1 MNATELIAAWFDAK
15 QAELT
20 ATEKRHSIEKEL
32 LKLMSVK
39 EEGRTTAMLTNTVRC
54 VATAKLNYKA
64 DVKVLSDLT
73 KAWPEADRPIK
84 TVVEA
89 DESALKKIRHDRPET
104 WKKIALAITLKPA
117 KTHITL
123 ERVDGV

>member
-15 QAELT
+15 QAERN
-20 ATEKRHSIEKEL
+20 ATEKRHSVEKEL

-39 EEGRTTAMLTNTVRC
+39 EEGRTTAMLTNTIRC
-54 VATAKLNYKA
+54 IATAKLNYKA
-64 DVKVLSDLT
+64 DLKMLSDLT
-73 KAWPEADRPIK
+73 KSWPEADRPIK
-84 TVVEA
+84 TVLEV
-89 DESALKKIRHDRPET
+89 DETALKRLRHERPET
-104 WKKIALAITLKPA
+104 WKKLALAITLKPA